1 MFPQQLKMCVDKM
14 LPPERL
20 IEAATRAFAENPD
33 NLPGQPAAPRFG
45 VPAMHVQPFR
55 MALIAGKKWQN
66 GRTLRVSFVGGH
78 QTIRQKVMSYAVEW
92 MNHANVRLEFVD
104 DPTAEIR
111 IAFQLGDGSWSYLGT
126 DALTIPT
133 HLPTMNYGWL
143 TSTTADDEYSRVVL
157 HEFGHALGCIHEHQH
172 PQAGIPWDRD
182 AVYRYYWQTQG
193 WSRAEVDNNI
203 FDLVPASQT
212 QFSRFD
218 PTSIMCYAVPNEL
231 TVGDYQ
237 IGWNRALSPGDR
249 EFIGTVYPKTATID
263 TELIVNAAPL
273 TQSIGR
279 HQEVDTFRFVV
290 KEPATCTLET
300 FGHTDVVMTLA
311 GPNDPARILAE
322 DDDTGEGRNAKII
335 EKLTP
340 GTYAV
345 KVRHYSPRETG
356 NYQISVRSL
365 SEGNTAREAQ
375 RVSRA

>member
-1 MFPQQLKMCVDKM
+1 MFSQQLKMCIDKV

-20 IEAATRAFAENPD
+20 VEAAARALAENVE
-33 NLPGQPAAPRFG
+33 NLPGQPSAPRFG
-45 VPAMHVQPFR
+45 VPAMNVQPSR
-55 MALIAGKKWQN
+55 MALITGKKWQN
-66 GRTLRVSFVGGH
+66 GRTLRVYFMGGH
-78 QTIRQKVMSYAVEW
+78 QAIRQKVMSYAVGW

-111 IAFQLGDGSWSYLGT
+111 VAFQLGDGSWSYLGT
-126 DALTIPT
+126 DALTIPA

-231 TVGDYQ
+231 TIGDYE

-249 EFIGTVYPKTATID
+249 EFISVVYPKTAAMD
-263 TELIVNAAPL
+263 TELVVNAAPL
-273 TQSIGR
+273 AQDIGR
-279 HQEVDTFRFVV
+279 HQEVDTFHFVV
-290 KEPATCTLET
+290 KEHATYTLET
-300 FGHTDVVMTLA
+300 FGRTDVVMTLA
-311 GPNDPARILAE
+311 GPNDPARIFAE

-335 EKLTP
+335 EDLIP

-345 KVRHYSPRETG
+345 KVRHYFPRGTG
-356 NYQISVRSL
+356 DYQISVRS
-365 SEGNTAREAQ
+365 S
-375 RVSRA
+375 